1 METLLEVFNQERNSI
16 LQELLLVKGLWLTD
30 RRRSQQDLNEFT
42 KRINNT
48 LKRYDS
54 LVVEIMRQ
62 FHTVANEI
70 SQLKESQRKF
80 QSDMRRRM
88 ESLQND
94 FAEAKFGRD
103 ATREFAEHSLSPTRK
118 DSCESINIPP
128 AANTRDKNIGR
139 TTSFDSIQKFGGNKN
154 TRVIKRNSQD
164 EETKISEKAP
174 TIKSNKKKIEK
185 LLGEVPPHM
194 EDLSSF
200 LTRLGYERYLDNFEK
215 EEINLSALF
224 HMSEEHLILL
234 NIPMGPRLIMLREAY
249 ELAKTFKH
257 HNINM

>member
-1 METLLEVFNQERNSI
+1 METLLEVFNLERNSI
-16 LQELLLVKGLWLTD
+16 LQELSLVKGLWLTD
-30 RRRSQQDLNEFT
+30 RKRSQQDMSEYT

-48 LKRYDS
+48 LNRYDS

-62 FHTVANEI
+62 FNTVANEI
-70 SQLKESQRKF
+70 TQLKESQRKF
-80 QSDMRRRM
+80 QSDIRRRM
-88 ESLQND
+88 ESLQSD
-94 FAEAKFGRD
+94 FAETKFGRD
-103 ATREFAEHSLSPTRK
+103 SAERFAEHSLSPTRK
-118 DSCESINIPP
+118 ESCESINIPP

-139 TTSFDSIQKFGGNKN
+139 TTSFDSIQRFGGNKN
-154 TRVIKRNSQD
+154 TKIIKRNSQD
-164 EETKISEKAP
+164 EETKIEKAP

-185 LLGEVPPHM
+185 FFGEVPPHM

-200 LTRLGYERYLDNFEK
+200 LTRLGYERYLVNFEK

>member
-1 METLLEVFNQERNSI
+1 M
-16 LQELLLVKGLWLTD
+16 KGLWLTD
-30 RRRSQQDLNEFT
+30 RKRSQQDMSEYT

-62 FHTVANEI
+62 FNTVANEI
-70 SQLKESQRKF
+70 TQLKESQKKF

-88 ESLQND
+88 ESLQSD
-94 FAEAKFGRD
+94 FAETKFGRD
-103 ATREFAEHSLSPTRK
+103 SAERREFAEHSLSPTRK

-128 AANTRDKNIGR
+128 AASTRDKNIGR

-154 TRVIKRNSQD
+154 TRIIKRSSQD

-174 TIKSNKKKIEK
+174 SIKSNKKKIEK
-185 LLGEVPPHM
+185 ILGEVPPQM

-257 HNINM
+257 HNIHI